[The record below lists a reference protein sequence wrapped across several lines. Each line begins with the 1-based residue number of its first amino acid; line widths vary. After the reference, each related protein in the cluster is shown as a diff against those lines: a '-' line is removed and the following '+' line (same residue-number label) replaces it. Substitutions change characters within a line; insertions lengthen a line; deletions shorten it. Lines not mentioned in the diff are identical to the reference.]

1 MSLLDVLGYLDW
13 ITPALSLMQDVHTFS
28 VPQGRVNEVIRKL
41 DEAGIK
47 MKNTSFLPG
56 KFVFDVKP
64 KDAKEVKRLL
74 R

>member
-1 MSLLDVLGYLDW
+1 LQRATGSG
-13 ITPALSLMQDVHTFS
+13 
-28 VPQGRVNEVIRKL
+28 EVIRKL

-64 KDAKEVKRLL
+64 KDAKKVKKLL